1 MPDFVHLHLH
11 TEYSLLDGACR
22 IRDIMARVKEAG
34 QTAVAITDHGVMYGV
49 IDFYR
54 AAKAAGIKPIIG
66 CEVYVAPRTRFDRD
80 PELDTRPMHL
90 VLLAEN
96 QTGYRNLCYL
106 VSMAYVEGFYNR
118 PRVDMDLLEAHHEG
132 IIACSACV
140 AGAVP
145 RLILERNYEAARDL
159 ALEYQRIFGK
169 GNYFL
174 ELQNHG
180 MQEQLEVNAGLQRI
194 ARETGIELVVSNDVH
209 YLRREDAYVQDVMM
223 CIQTGHTV
231 DETDRLRYDSQE
243 LYLKTADEMAELFPD
258 YPEAL
263 ANTVKIA
270 ERCNVEFEFGV
281 YHLPEYKTEDSRD
294 HYEILRDKCN
304 AGLMERYGD
313 RAEQYRERLEYEIGI
328 IHRMGFCDYFLIVQD
343 FILYAKNNQIPVG
356 GGRGSSANSIVSYC
370 LHITDIDPM
379 RFDLFFDRFLNPERV
394 SMPDIDMDFCYIR
407 RQEIIDYVKHKYGDD
422 HVAQIVTFGTMA
434 ARQAVRD
441 VGRVLNV
448 SYAETDAIAKLVP
461 TELHM
466 TIERA
471 LETSPQLRER
481 YENDETTRRVI
492 DTARRIEGM
501 PRHASTHAAG
511 VVITDRPVY
520 EYVPLSR
527 SDDTVVTQ
535 FGMVTL
541 EELGLLKMDFLGL
554 RNVTVVDDAQRLV
567 RERVPGFDIHKV
579 PDDDPATYEMLAQG
593 KTSGI
598 FQIES
603 AGMTNLMMQMK
614 PRSIEDITAAVALY
628 RPGPMDSI
636 PRFIECRNDPSR
648 ITYKDPQLEEILR
661 PTNGCIVYQEQ
672 VMSICRKL
680 AGYSLGR
687 ADIVRRAMSKKKYD
701 VLEREHAA
709 FVEGAMAHGVKREA
723 AESIFEEMQEFARY
737 AFPKGHAV
745 AYALISYQTAYLKCH
760 YPREYMAALL
770 TSVLGFTEKMVGY
783 ITECRA
789 MGIRVLPPDVNES
802 RGDFTVAGESIRFGL
817 VAVKNVGRAFIE
829 KLIAER
835 DSGGRFLSFKNFCE
849 RMYGVDLNRRALES
863 LILAG
868 AFDSLGVR
876 RSQLMAVCDRVL
888 SGIAQT
894 NRSNLEGQLD
904 MFGMMAG
911 ESAAAEETELP
922 NTPEFERGRLL
933 AMEKEVTGL
942 YMSGHPLES
951 RTEELRAIGA
961 VPLARLGAE
970 DGGYGDGDFITV
982 AGILGPVRLKTTKS
996 NSMMAYTVLEDLTGS
1011 VEMMIFSRMLSSA
1024 SAVIREGEIVMVRAQ
1039 ITAREEEAPKLKC
1052 EEIAPLSAQGFP
1064 GGRFQNRRSGEY
1076 RDARNASAPETQ
1088 GNLPKSS
1095 QAKLFIRVNDEN
1107 EEKLSR
1113 ARALAN
1119 IFIGSMPVV
1128 LYDDRT
1134 KEKSRLDRAVSDD
1147 GLFLSEM
1154 RRLMGEEN
1162 VVLKQ

>member
-22 IRDIMARVKEAG
+22 IRDIMERVKETG
-34 QTAVAITDHGVMYGV
+34 QKAVAITDHGVMYGV

-80 PELDTRPMHL
+80 PELDARPMHL

-96 QTGYRNLCYL
+96 QTGYKNLCYL
-106 VSMAYVEGFYNR
+106 ISMAYVEGFYNR
-118 PRVDMDLLEAHHEG
+118 PRVDMELLEAHHEG

-140 AGAVP
+140 GGAVP
-145 RLILERNYEAARDL
+145 RLILERNYDAARDM

-194 ARETGIELVVSNDVH
+194 ARETGIELIVSNDVH

-243 LYLKTADEMAELFPD
+243 LYLKTADEMAALFPD

-263 ANTVKIA
+263 ANTVRIA
-270 ERCNVEFEFGV
+270 ERCNVDFEFGV
-281 YHLPEYKTEDSRD
+281 YHLPEYKTEDTRD
-294 HYEILRDKCN
+294 HDVILREKCN
-304 AGLMERYGD
+304 AGLLERYGD
-313 RAEQYRERLEYEIGI
+313 RAEQYRDRLEYEIGI
-328 IHRMGFCDYFLIVQD
+328 ISRMGFCDYFLIVQD
-343 FILYAKNNQIPVG
+343 FILYAKNNEIPVG

-407 RQEIIDYVKHKYGDD
+407 RQEIIDYVKRKYGDD

-461 TELHM
+461 MELHM

-471 LETSPQLRER
+471 LQTSPQLRER
-481 YENDETTRRVI
+481 YENDETTKRVI

-527 SDDTVVTQ
+527 SDDTIVTQ

-579 PDDDPATYEMLAQG
+579 PDDDPETYEMLSQG

-614 PRSIEDITAAVALY
+614 PRSLEDITAAVALY
-628 RPGPMDSI
+628 RPGPWI
-636 PRFIECRNDPSR
+636 PF
-648 ITYKDPQLEEILR
+648 
-661 PTNGCIVYQEQ
+661 
-672 VMSICRKL
+672 
-680 AGYSLGR
+680 
-687 ADIVRRAMSKKKYD
+687 
-701 VLEREHAA
+701 H
-709 FVEGAMAHGVKREA
+709 
-723 AESIFEEMQEFARY
+723 
-737 AFPKGHAV
+737 
-745 AYALISYQTAYLKCH
+745 
-760 YPREYMAALL
+760 
-770 TSVLGFTEKMVGY
+770 
-783 ITECRA
+783 
-789 MGIRVLPPDVNES
+789 
-802 RGDFTVAGESIRFGL
+802 
-817 VAVKNVGRAFIE
+817 
-829 KLIAER
+829 
-835 DSGGRFLSFKNFCE
+835 
-849 RMYGVDLNRRALES
+849 DL
-863 LILAG
+863 
-868 AFDSLGVR
+868 
-876 RSQLMAVCDRVL
+876 
-888 SGIAQT
+888 
-894 NRSNLEGQLD
+894 
-904 MFGMMAG
+904 
-911 ESAAAEETELP
+911 
-922 NTPEFERGRLL
+922 
-933 AMEKEVTGL
+933 
-942 YMSGHPLES
+942 
-951 RTEELRAIGA
+951 
-961 VPLARLGAE
+961 
-970 DGGYGDGDFITV
+970 
-982 AGILGPVRLKTTKS
+982 
-996 NSMMAYTVLEDLTGS
+996 
-1011 VEMMIFSRMLSSA
+1011 
-1024 SAVIREGEIVMVRAQ
+1024 
-1039 ITAREEEAPKLKC
+1039 
-1052 EEIAPLSAQGFP
+1052 
-1064 GGRFQNRRSGEY
+1064 
-1076 RDARNASAPETQ
+1076 
-1088 GNLPKSS
+1088 
-1095 QAKLFIRVNDEN
+1095 
-1107 EEKLSR
+1107 
-1113 ARALAN
+1113 
-1119 IFIGSMPVV
+1119 
-1128 LYDDRT
+1128 
-1134 KEKSRLDRAVSDD
+1134 
-1147 GLFLSEM
+1147 
-1154 RRLMGEEN
+1154 
-1162 VVLKQ
+1162 